1 MASNITP
8 GTQQFGE
15 ITNPTGKAGSTTQI
29 GATLT
34 PVEVGRTAEKSAYTT
49 TTNTNGEP
57 IGGGGGAPT
66 PLAIALSSEDFTNN
80 SAMPDDVGANV
91 ADPNNVTNPALA
103 WTLTGDN
110 AANVTEYRLSAVDT
124 DAADY
129 VHWNVTGIADTTL
142 LIAATSNPGTNNW
155 TGSPTIGATT
165 GGNQAAIAN
174 GWEPVNP
181 GSGVTHNYTF
191 TVTGHSSNGDLLVTS
206 NVLTGTY
213 TGD

>member
-34 PVEVGRTAEKSAYTT
+34 PVEVGRTAASSAYTT

-57 IGGGGGAPT
+57 IGPGGAVT
-66 PLAIALSSEDFTNN
+66 PLSLVLSSDDFNDGN
-80 SAMPDDVGANV
+80 AMPDAVGANV
-91 ADPNNVTNPALA
+91 ADPANVTNPALA

-110 AANVTEYRLSAVDT
+110 AANVTEYRLSSVDT

-129 VHWNVTGIADTTL
+129 VHWNVTGIAGTTL
-142 LIAATSNPGTNNW
+142 LIAATNNPASDNW

-165 GGNQAAIAN
+165 GGAQAAIAN

-191 TVTGHSSNGDLLVTS
+191 TVTGHSSNGTLLVTS

-213 TGD
+213 TGN